1 LFSIKKNVFTKL
13 VYTKSN
19 IHKEINVLFFKM
31 RETCYLIEYSSINF
45 EALYIQSILK
55 LCIFFFL

>member
-1 LFSIKKNVFTKL
+1 
-13 VYTKSN
+13 
-19 IHKEINVLFFKM
+19 M